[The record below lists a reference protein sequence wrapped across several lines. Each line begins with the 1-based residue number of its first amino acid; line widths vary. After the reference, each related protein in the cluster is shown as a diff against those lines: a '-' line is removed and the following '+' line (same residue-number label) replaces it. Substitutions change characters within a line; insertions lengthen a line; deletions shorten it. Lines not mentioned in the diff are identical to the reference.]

1 MIKNPELYK
10 NSSVFTRRIFMA
22 KKKITPL
29 ERILAAVTAAGAVCY
44 IGGNLFIKKTLSKA
58 AIKDIIAKDGLM
70 PKEDSLCFY
79 ESDEAKSGIEFYRK
93 HIYKDVFTFNKYSE
107 CLHAIFYENEGSNIY
122 AISCHG
128 FTGDPS
134 QNSIYTKHFYEM
146 GFNVI
151 LPYLRGHGKSEHE
164 HCTMGWLDRLDI
176 IDWISFIINKNP
188 DAKIILHGASMG
200 AATVM
205 NATGE
210 NLPENVVCCIE
221 DCGFTNL
228 WEMYTAQIKSST
240 KIPAELILSF
250 VNPAFK
256 LKLGFD
262 IKDNSPLNQVKKS
275 KTPTLFI
282 HSDKDTVV
290 PFCMNYPLY
299 AAAGCEKER
308 LVVEGATHCA
318 AGYLFPE
325 IYWNKITEFINK
337 YL

>member
-1 MIKNPELYK
+1 MN
-10 NSSVFTRRIFMA
+10 MA
-22 KKKITPL
+22 KKKKTPL
-29 ERILAAVTAAGAVCY
+29 ERVITALAATGAVCHFS
-44 IGGNLFIKKTLSKA
+44 GNLFIKKTLSKE
-58 AIKDIIAKDGLM
+58 AIRDLIAKGGLM
-70 PKEDSLCFY
+70 PNEESACFY
-79 ESDEAKSGIEFYRK
+79 ESDEAKAGIEFYRK

-107 CLHAIFYENEGSNIY
+107 CLHAIFYENEGSDVY

-146 GFNVI
+146 GSNVL
-151 LPYLRGHGKSEHE
+151 LPYLRGHGKSEHS
-164 HCTMGWLDRLDI
+164 HCTMGWMDRLDI

-188 DAKIILHGASMG
+188 KAKIILHGASMG

-210 NLPENVVCCIE
+210 NLPENVKCCIE
-221 DCGFTNL
+221 DCGFTSL
-228 WEMYTAQIKSST
+228 WDQYTAQIGAAT
-240 KIPAELILSF
+240 KIPAKVILSL

-256 LKLGFD
+256 VKLGFD
-262 IKDNSPLNQVKKS
+262 IRDASPLNQVKKS

-282 HSDKDTVV
+282 HGDKDTVV
-290 PFCMNYPLY
+290 PFSMNYPLY

-325 IYWNKITEFINK
+325 IYWDKITEFTNK

>member
-10 NSSVFTRRIFMA
+10 NSSVFTRRIIMA

-107 CLHAIFYENEGSNIY
+107 CLHAIFYENEGSNVY

>member
-10 NSSVFTRRIFMA
+10 NSSVFTRRIIMA

-79 ESDEAKSGIEFYRK
+79 ESDEAKSGVEFYRK
-93 HIYKDVFTFNKYSE
+93 HTYKDVFTFNKYSE
-107 CLHAIFYENEGSNIY
+107 CLHAIFYENEGSNVY

-299 AAAGCEKER
+299 AAAGCDKER

>member
-10 NSSVFTRRIFMA
+10 NSSVFTRRIIMA

-79 ESDEAKSGIEFYRK
+79 ESDEAKSGVEFYRK
-93 HIYKDVFTFNKYSE
+93 HTYKDVFTFNKYSE
-107 CLHAIFYENEGSNIY
+107 CLHAIFYENEGSNVY

>member
-1 MIKNPELYK
+1 
-10 NSSVFTRRIFMA
+10 MA
-22 KKKITPL
+22 KKKKSPL
-29 ERILAAVTAAGAVCY
+29 ERIITAFAATGAICQLS
-44 IGGNLFIKKTLSKA
+44 GDLFIKKTLSKE
-58 AIKDIIAKDGLM
+58 AIKELIAKGGLM
-70 PKEDSLCFY
+70 PSEESACFY
-79 ESDEAKSGIEFYRK
+79 ESDEAKAGIEFFRR
-93 HIYKDVFTFNKYSE
+93 HTYKDVFTFNKYSE
-107 CLHAIFYENEGSNIY
+107 CLHATFYENEGSDVY

-146 GFNVI
+146 GFNVL
-151 LPYLRGHGKSEHE
+151 LPYLRGHGKSEHS
-164 HCTMGWLDRLDI
+164 HCTMGWMDRLDI
-176 IDWISFIINKNP
+176 IDWISFIIKKNP
-188 DAKIILHGASMG
+188 NAKIILHGASMG

-210 NLPENVVCCIE
+210 SLPENVKCCIE

-228 WEMYTAQIKSST
+228 WDLYTVQISAAT
-240 KIPAELILSF
+240 KIPAKLILAL

-256 LKLGFD
+256 VKLGFD
-262 IKDNSPLNQVKKS
+262 IKDASPLNQVRKS

-290 PFCMNYPLY
+290 PFGMNYPLY

-308 LVVEGATHCA
+308 LIVEGATHCA

-325 IYWNKITEFINK
+325 IYWSKITEFINK